1 MHNNVTTIGYCMISL
16 ENFMLTLFGTYNS
29 KMNDSYI
36 YQTENL
42 KFFLHV
48 VLLFSHNS
56 TSETIT
62 VISSVQK
69 LVDGPNGQPGLK
81 AESIVTNG
89 APATV
94 NNNENNNSLSR
105 LLSRISPETNA
116 VIVSFQKR
124 YG

>member
-1 MHNNVTTIGYCMISL
+1 MLSL

-81 AESIVTNG
+81 AESIVING
-89 APATV
+89 THPF
-94 NNNENNNSLSR
+94 NK
-105 LLSRISPETNA
+105 I
-116 VIVSFQKR
+116 KR
-124 YG
+124 E